1 MPVESGRIS
10 GSIKDALDQRGVTRR
25 EFLKFCS
32 AMAVTLALPPHYSP
46 RIAQALEQATRPP
59 LIWLEYQDCAGNTES
74 LLRAS
79 KPTVADLV
87 LDVLSVDYHET
98 IMAAAGHQAE
108 AAREATMKAH
118 KGEYLVVVEG
128 SIPVK
133 DDGVYCCIAGH
144 SAVDLVRETCQ
155 DAAAVIAAGSCAAF
169 GGLPAASPNP
179 TGARS
184 VFNVIRGKKII
195 NLPGCPMNVE
205 NLTAVVVHY
214 LTFGEWPATDQYS
227 RPLFA
232 YGSRIHDDC
241 ERRAHF
247 DAGQF
252 VEEWGDEGHR
262 KGWCLYK
269 MGCKGPQTFH
279 NCPIV
284 RWNEGTSWPIGAG
297 HGCVGCSELN
307 FWDSMTPFYHRL
319 PDVPGIGLPVEK
331 VGAGIVGGVTAAFAA
346 HGVISAVRAKMQPL
360 DRPQAA
366 IQAGKE
372 AGRPADTQRDSA
384 DKTEEE

>member
-1 MPVESGRIS
+1 ME
-10 GSIKDALDQRGVTRR
+10 ALTHRGVTRR
-25 EFLKFCS
+25 DFLKFCS
-32 AMAVTLALPPHYSP
+32 AMTMTLALPSRYTAQ
-46 RIAQALEQATRPP
+46 IAEALEKAPRPP

-108 AAREATMKAH
+108 AAREETMQKF
-118 KGEYLVVVEG
+118 KGQYLVVVEG
-128 SIPVK
+128 SIPTK
-133 DDGVYCCIAGH
+133 DNGVYCCIAGH
-144 SAVDLVRETCQ
+144 SALDLIQEVAGG
-155 DAAAVIAAGSCAAF
+155 AAAVIAAGTCSSY

-184 VFNVIRGKKII
+184 VSQVIKGVPII

-205 NLTAVVVHY
+205 NLTATVVHY
-214 LTFGEWPATDQYS
+214 LTFGTWPATDQFG

-269 MGCKGPQTFH
+269 MGCKGPETFH

-284 RWNEGTSWPIGAG
+284 RWNEGVSWPVGAG
-297 HGCVGCSELN
+297 HGCAGCSEPY
-307 FWDSMTPFYHRL
+307 FWDSMTPLYGRL
-319 PDVPGIGLPVEK
+319 PDVPGVGMPVEK
-331 VGAGIVGGVTAAFAA
+331 VGVGVVAGVTGAFAL
-346 HGVISAVRAKMQPL
+346 HGVISAVRSKLQPI
-360 DRPQAA
+360 DRA
-366 IQAGKE
+366 E
-372 AGRPADTQRDSA
+372 AEGEGRR
-384 DKTEEE
+384 

>member
-1 MPVESGRIS
+1 MEV
-10 GSIKDALDQRGVTRR
+10 LMQRGVTRR
-25 EFLKFCS
+25 DFLKFCS
-32 AMAVTLALPPHYSP
+32 GMAVTLALPKTFTPH
-46 RIAQALEQATRPP
+46 IAQALEKAPRPP

-79 KPTVADLV
+79 QPTVADIV

-108 AAREATMKAH
+108 AARKATMDQY
-118 KGEYLVVVEG
+118 KGKYLVVVEG
-128 SIPVK
+128 SIPVN
-133 DDGVYCCIAGH
+133 DGGVYCCIAGH
-144 SAVDLVRETCQ
+144 SAMDLVRDICSG
-155 DAAAVIAAGSCAAF
+155 AAAVISAGTCSSF

-184 VFNVIRGKKII
+184 VSQVVTGVPII
-195 NLPGCPMNVE
+195 NLPACPVNVE
-205 NLTAVVVHY
+205 TLTAVVVHY
-214 LTFGEWPATDQYS
+214 LTFNELPPTDQYK

-269 MGCKGPQTFH
+269 MGCKGPETFN

-284 RWNEGTSWPIGAG
+284 RWNTHTNWPVGSG
-297 HGCVGCSELN
+297 HGCAGCSEPY
-307 FWDSMTPFYHRL
+307 FWDTMTPLYERL
-319 PDVPGIGLPVEK
+319 PNVPGVGLPVEQ
-331 VGAGIVGGVTAAFAA
+331 VGVGVVAGVTAVFAA
-346 HGVISAVRAKMQPL
+346 HGVISAVRSKLQPL
-360 DRPQAA
+360 DREQVD
-366 IQAGKE
+366 IDNKKW
-372 AGRPADTQRDSA
+372 RR
-384 DKTEEE
+384 